1 MTMQSTTTDND
12 LLLAWVNELSGPPG
26 DQHYIDPFDDSLQ
39 VSWDENDVPSV
50 DR

>member
-1 MTMQSTTTDND
+1 MQSTTTDND
-12 LLLAWVNELSGPPG
+12 LLLAWVNELSEPPG
-26 DQHYIDPFDDSLQ
+26 DQDYIDPFDDTLQVQ